1 MLTIISKMWWT
12 LRDLQHFYSRAAP
25 SKYLFTNTLLQTL
38 NKFLVILF
46 RKTRRVVDA
55 QNHKK
60 SYTFTISFWDSLKK
74 VWKKYDGHSW

>member
-38 NKFLVILF
+38 NNLLVIILF
-46 RKTRRVVDA
+46 TKTRRVVDD

-60 SYTFTISFWDSLKK
+60 SYTFTISFRHSLKK
-74 VWKKYDGHSW
+74 VWKKYDGR